1 MGGSAEHMG
10 TPRRAA
16 PAMWNP
22 QCEEGA
28 GGGAASATWRGGG
41 REGVSVRDIKAASAT
56 WRGGGREVPVWR
68 FTRGGSGTWCQ
79 YRAQARDEVGG
90 RAGVLHRLRNPQ
102 CEGGQ
107 GWGKR

>member
-10 TPRRAA
+10 TPRRAG

-41 REGVSVRDIKAASAT
+41 REGVSVRDIK
-56 WRGGGREVPVWR
+56 GGGAD
-68 FTRGGSGTWCQ
+68 RGHGDSTVCCIGYVEPPC
-79 YRAQARDEVGG
+79 G
-90 RAGVLHRLRNPQ
+90 
-102 CEGGQ
+102 C
-107 GWGKR
+107 